1 MLHVFLI
8 LDISIELIAQLAI
21 YSLSLIPRILSWINH
36 AQCTQYAFIAKPF
49 LDTIHS
55 APFFGWEDCQKKTY
69 PFTIKSFTPLIKIVN
84 ERSFLFLRY
93 IRWLKLNK
101 SRFKN
106 RITKY
111 GQTQDKNTD
120 SPFCFYRN
128 RHNGHLRLK
137 HGSYYAHMTDVV

>member
-21 YSLSLIPRILSWINH
+21 YSLSLIPIILSWINH
-36 AQCTQYAFIAKPF
+36 AQCTQYAFIAKPI

-55 APFFGWEDCQKKTY
+55 APFFGWEDCKKKAY
-69 PFTIKSFTPLIKIVN
+69 PLTIKSFTPLIKIVN
-84 ERSFLFLRY
+84 ERSFLLLRY
-93 IRWLKLNK
+93 IRLLKLNK

-111 GQTQDKNTD
+111 GQTQDKNTV

-137 HGSYYAHMTDVV
+137 HRSFYAHMTDVV

>member
-21 YSLSLIPRILSWINH
+21 YSLSLTPRILSWINH

-55 APFFGWEDCQKKTY
+55 APFFGWEDCKKKAY
-69 PFTIKSFTPLIKIVN
+69 PLTIKSFTPLIKIVN
-84 ERSFLFLRY
+84 ERSFLLLRY

-120 SPFCFYRN
+120 SPFCFY
-128 RHNGHLRLK
+128 
-137 HGSYYAHMTDVV
+137 AHMTDVV